1 MSNVSAS
8 VALMKQRSRNLRP
21 SNRSEYKD
29 PILVSTNLN
38 DGLLLAKSGNNY
50 LLLARNRNRNLIF
63 KNRKRIWPKQP
74 DPQHNINLTLTVC
87 DQLFKDLLFSVIW
100 FKLQKNPTINSSWAN
115 AFSNSNNSERQYL
128 ISQRWQY
135 RKNTPWSLLE
145 YVGKKK

>member
-50 LLLARNRNRNLIF
+50 LLLARNRNINLILKTGNGF
-63 KNRKRIWPKQP
+63 YRNTRIRNHESQ
-74 DPQHNINLTLTVC
+74 NINLTLIVY
-87 DQLFKDLLFSVIW
+87 DLLFKDLLFSVI
-100 FKLQKNPTINSSWAN
+100 
-115 AFSNSNNSERQYL
+115 
-128 ISQRWQY
+128 
-135 RKNTPWSLLE
+135 
-145 YVGKKK
+145 